1 MSKNTTPGVPG
12 QEIDPSTTKPTERD
26 LITEVQETLASVD
39 AAMPRVERAAHVREL
54 VASLER
60 ATSAAKRLAAL
71 TPEEEPEEEDG
82 PDTDPE
88 PHPLAPALAL
98 RSDGTVLLSP
108 EYLDAASLKGREV
121 WSGVV
126 LTLAESCDALDALN
140 GAACD
145 AGAHIGGRLIAL
157 AKKKAKD
164 EPEGGDAHE

>member
-1 MSKNTTPGVPG
+1 MSKHITPGVPG
-12 QEIDPSTTKPTERD
+12 QDPTDPSTTKPAERD
-26 LITEVQETLASVD
+26 LIAEVTETLASVD
-39 AAMPRVERAAHVREL
+39 AAMPRVEKAAHLREL

-71 TPEEEPEEEDG
+71 LPEEEPEDEDEPLVEPG
-82 PDTDPE
+82 PDPM
-88 PHPLAPALAL
+88 PALAL

-157 AKKKAKD
+157 ARKKKAKD
-164 EPEGGDAHE
+164 EGGDGHE